1 MTGETLKYNPYIHP
15 QGISS
20 QPEWRFN
27 EHQELFTV
35 IPDQDKILINDIAFR
50 RKLKQ
55 DGK

>member
-1 MTGETLKYNPYIHP
+1 MTGETLKYNPHIHP
-15 QGISS
+15 LGISS
-20 QPEWRFN
+20 QAERRFN

-55 DGK
+55 DSK